1 MIYAVIASTIA
12 HLLYI
17 KKKLSAKPLDSFNKS
32 AQKNEADFAGI
43 RAGPGRERRTIVRVF
58 DGYQMIL
65 PPKKEA
71 EPASPTPIP
80 EARGRTI

>member
-17 KKKLSAKPLDSFNKS
+17 KKKLSAKPLDSLNKS

-43 RAGPGRERRTIVRVF
+43 RAGSGPG
-58 DGYQMIL
+58 
-65 PPKKEA
+65 
-71 EPASPTPIP
+71 EPEQLFGLMGIK
-80 EARGRTI
+80 